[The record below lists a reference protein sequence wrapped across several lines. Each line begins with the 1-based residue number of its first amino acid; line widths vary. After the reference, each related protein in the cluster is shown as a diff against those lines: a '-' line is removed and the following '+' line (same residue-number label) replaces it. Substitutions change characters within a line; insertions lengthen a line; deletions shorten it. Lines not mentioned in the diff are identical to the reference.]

1 MSDQDRARQLR
12 RRHMHE
18 RQAVVF
24 GVLLAGLAV
33 AGVGSAALYTESI
46 SVPFLD
52 RDFTRLA
59 TPSPTAE
66 AYCPPE
72 GALPV
77 PADQVPVNVLNGAG
91 RAGLA
96 ASTAAALQE
105 RGFAVAATDN
115 GASTGGVGRIT
126 SGRNG
131 IAAAYTLRAHL
142 PDALLALDPRED
154 ASVDLV
160 LGSEFQQL
168 LPVEQV
174 VLDPAVPLT
183 GPEGCIP
190 FAELEQAAQQ
200 APAPEEPAAEDPAA
214 EDPAVEPAPEG

>member
-1 MSDQDRARQLR
+1 MSDLDRARQLR

-24 GVLLAGLAV
+24 GVLLAALAV

-46 SVPFLD
+46 SLPFLE
-52 RDFTRLA
+52 RDFSRLA
-59 TPSPTAE
+59 TPSATAE
-66 AYCPPE
+66 AVYCPPE

-77 PADQVPVNVLNGAG
+77 AADQVPVNVLNGAG
-91 RAGLA
+91 RSGLA
-96 ASTAAALQE
+96 ASTATALQQ

-115 GASTGGVGRIT
+115 GAATPGVGRIT
-126 SGRNG
+126 SGPNG

-142 PDALLALDPRED
+142 PDAVLTLDARED

-160 LGSEFQQL
+160 LGADFADL
-168 LPVEQV
+168 LPAEQV
-174 VLDPAVPLT
+174 ALDPAVPLT

-190 FAELEQAAQQ
+190 FAELQAAAQQ
-200 APAPEEPAAEDPAA
+200 PAEEPAAEEPAA
-214 EDPAVEPAPEG
+214 EEPAAEG